1 MQICDK
7 LTACGEAF
15 TDLYGE
21 VTTFAESKLLC
32 SDSANVIL
40 NSYDNYICA
49 L

>member
-1 MQICDK
+1 MQICNK
-7 LTACGEAF
+7 LTIYGHIF